1 VKPEKR
7 VSIIGSRIS
16 VCGPTCALA
25 ALEERLAAR
34 RGGYVCFT
42 NAHAAVL
49 CRRDAQ
55 FRGVTNGSFLSL
67 ADGKSVYWL
76 GRLKGATDLGH
87 VPGPDFLIS
96 VLERFPQRRHFFYGS
111 APSVLE
117 SLVRSLRK
125 QIPDLNICGS
135 LSPPFRPLTQNE
147 VREGHEQIR
156 QANPDFIW
164 VGLGAPKQELWMA
177 ESWQSLQPAILLGVG
192 AAFDF
197 HAGRVRRAPAAL
209 RLIGFEWLY
218 RLLQEPQRLWKRY
231 LITNTLFLY
240 YSFQDALCGN
250 DRR

>member
-1 VKPEKR
+1 VKPENR
-7 VSIIGSRIS
+7 VSIISSRIS
-16 VCGPTCALA
+16 ICDATRALV
-25 ALEERLAAR
+25 ALEERLTAG

-87 VPGPDFLIS
+87 VPGPDFLMGA
-96 VLERFPQRRHFFYGS
+96 LRKFPRRRHFFYGS
-111 APSVLE
+111 TPSVLE
-117 SLVRSLRK
+117 RLVQSLKK
-125 QIPDLNICGS
+125 QIPDLNICGI

-147 VREGHEQIR
+147 VREGYELIR
-156 QANPDFIW
+156 RAKPEFIW

-177 ESWQSLQPAILLGVG
+177 ESWQLLQPAILLGVG

-197 HAGRVRRAPAAL
+197 HAGSVRRAPAAM
-209 RLIGFEWLY
+209 RLIGLEWLY

-240 YSFQDALCGN
+240 YSFQDALCG
-250 DRR
+250 DESR